1 MVSLEI
7 MWSYVRGFKMRENYE
22 RLIDSISRTGSIIIL
37 WDGIPFSSK
46 MTYVSSNISM
56 LGFKEGEVGI
66 GGFLESNLISS
77 DGKRI
82 CQANRASV
90 KTGICKSY
98 DIEYKYIDIKG
109 RTFWL
114 KEITRVIESPEKLYG
129 ETVIKDIT
137 DSKLQEDVI
146 EAYNKTLR
154 DNMSEQF
161 KKLNL
166 DEIKFELR
174 HVMNL
179 KELQMY
185 QDIFCRAEK
194 IFGVCYDANINRLT
208 RISMN
213 SEDKHILYSTLGRA
227 NIYGMLNNVAEQVLE
242 SGQIVKYDSEYKGI
256 YMIGIPI
263 TYEDDVKGIWSVFCI
278 LSDEC
283 KGEPIEQISR
293 KIYRTNI
300 KDMVKLLDAMSTKIV
315 SASYSTAKAIE
326 ETKRSEI
333 SKKNMEEEYR
343 RSATLTSVLQILDA
357 DQDFEESILL
367 VFNIVGEFLGIDRAL
382 LAGIDNETK
391 SYYIKTEW
399 TRDGIASLMSQKDE
413 YTMPID
419 TIENGMVVI
428 SVDSKNEKYMDIM
441 KKSNCKALIGVPII
455 VAGKLVMYAIFTDKT
470 NERKWDNAT
479 IKFLSDICTMIQ
491 TMLYKKNTKDSLVSS
506 YSALREILDN
516 IGSEICVIDKD
527 TKEILFAN
535 DIAKKACRKELVGL
549 NCSEFNTSCESRNCD
564 MCSAMS
570 EKRYFEEK
578 YNKKRN
584 AWFDIKYNEITWV
597 DGRKVSLCNMTD
609 VTEKKKYQNRIEFQ
623 ANNDFLTGLYN
634 RMRCEE
640 DLEITIRETITNKST
655 GALLFMDL
663 DNFKNINDGLGH
675 QYGDILLKT
684 ISASIQ
690 QIKGIEHK
698 CYRVGGDEFII
709 IVESDVYNELD
720 RILKDLKNVFSKP
733 WYLNDG
739 EYYCTMSMGIVRFPE
754 DGRDVN
760 SLIRKADI
768 AMYDAKKSGKNRY
781 EYYNREEDVTAI
793 EKLDIEKNMRS
804 AVAIGC
810 NEFEIYIQP
819 IVDIVTESCIG
830 GEALIRWNSGKLGML
845 TPGEFIP
852 LAEHLGL
859 ITPIGE
865 YVLRQAC
872 MASKRWN
879 EYNQDIH
886 INVNLSVIQL
896 LQNNVVETIS
906 DIINITGVKPENLI
920 LEVTESL
927 AINDMNRMKKIIKS
941 IKELGVKI
949 ALDDFG
955 TGYSSLN
962 YIKQLDLDIIKV
974 DRTFIKDI
982 SDDDYAQAFIK
993 LITELSDKLKVK
1005 VCVEG
1010 VEEKEQLDILKA
1022 LDVDMIQGFYFGKP
1036 MPMYE
1041 FERKFL
1047 GIDGGI

>member
-1 MVSLEI
+1 ME
-7 MWSYVRGFKMRENYE
+7 EN
-22 RLIDSISRTGSIIIL
+22 LKKILKSITMTGSIIIL
-37 WDGIPFSSK
+37 WEGIPFASK

-56 LGFKEGEVGI
+56 LGIKEGEAGI
-66 GGFLESNLISS
+66 DGFLEKKLVSS
-77 DGKRI
+77 DGKRV

-90 KTGICKSY
+90 KEGLCNSY
-98 DIEYKYIDIKG
+98 EIEYKYIDIKG
-109 RTFWL
+109 RTYWL
-114 KEITRVIESPEKLYG
+114 KEITNVVNSSDKTYG
-129 ETVIKDIT
+129 ETVIRDIT
-137 DSKLQEDVI
+137 ETKLQEDLI

-154 DNMSEQF
+154 DNMSDQF

-174 HVMNL
+174 NVMNL

-185 QDIFCRAEK
+185 QNIFCEAEK
-194 IFGVCYDANINRLT
+194 IFGVCFDENINRLT
-208 RISMN
+208 RMSIN
-213 SEDKHILYSTLGRA
+213 SEDKSILYSFISRSKL
-227 NIYGMLNNVAEQVLE
+227 YGMMSRLAEAVIE
-242 SGQIVKYDSEYKGI
+242 KGEMITTDSEYKSI
-256 YMIGIPI
+256 YQIGIPI
-263 TYEDDVKGIWSVFCI
+263 VYEGEIKGVWAIFYISKE
-278 LSDEC
+278 EC
-283 KGEPIEQISR
+283 KGELTEQISR
-293 KIYRTNI
+293 KIYKTQINDI
-300 KDMVKLLDAMSTKIV
+300 ITLLNAMSTKII

-326 ETKRSEI
+326 ENKRSEI
-333 SKKNMEEEYR
+333 AKGNMENEYR
-343 RSATLTSVLQILDA
+343 KSAALTSVLQILDA

-367 VFNIVGEFLGIDRAL
+367 VFNIVGDFLGIDRAIL
-382 LAGIDNETK
+382 VGVDEVTS
-391 SYYIKTEW
+391 SYCIKTEW
-399 TRDGIASLMSQKDE
+399 CRDGISPI
-413 YTMPID
+413 MPVK
-419 TIENGMVVI
+419 EKYMVPVSEVESGMMII
-428 SVDSKNEKYMDIM
+428 SSDNINEKYARVME
-441 KKSNCKALIGVPII
+441 KYNCKALIGIPII
-455 VAGKLVMYAIFTDKT
+455 IDGKVVMYAVFTDRT
-470 NERKWDNAT
+470 SERKWDDDT
-479 IKFLSDICTMIQ
+479 IKFVSDVCTMIQ
-491 TMLYKKNTKDSLVSS
+491 TILYKKKSKDSLVSS

-516 IGSEICVIDKD
+516 IGSEICVIDKE

-535 DIAKKACRKELVGL
+535 DIAKKARRKELVGL
-549 NCSEFNTSCESRNCD
+549 LCSEFNTNCEGKKCD
-564 MCSAMS
+564 VCGAIS
-570 EKRYFEEK
+570 EKQYFEEK
-578 YNKKRN
+578 YCKERSG
-584 AWFDIKYNEITWV
+584 WFEIKYNEITWV

-609 VTEKKKYQNRIEFQ
+609 VTEKKKYQSRIEFQ

-640 DLEITIRETITNKST
+640 DLEITIRETITNKSC

-684 ISASIQ
+684 ISANIQ
-690 QIKGIEHK
+690 QIKGIENK

-709 IVESDVYNELD
+709 IIESEVYDELD
-720 RILKDLKNVFSKP
+720 RILQELKDVFSKP
-733 WYLNDG
+733 WYLCDG

-781 EYYNREEDVTAI
+781 EYYNREEDATAI

-810 NEFEIYIQP
+810 HEFEIFIQP
-819 IVDIVTESCIG
+819 IIDIVTEQCIG
-830 GEALIRWNSGKLGML
+830 GEALIRWNSGKLGVL
-845 TPGEFIP
+845 TPGDFIP

-872 MASKRWN
+872 MASSRWS
-879 EYNQDIH
+879 DKGKDVH

-906 DIINITGVKPENLI
+906 DIIKITGVKPENLV

-927 AINDMNRMKKIIKS
+927 AINDMNRMKNIIRS

-982 SDDDYAQAFIK
+982 TSDDYAQAFIK
-993 LITELSDKLKVK
+993 LITELSDKLKVN

-1010 VEEKEQLDILKA
+1010 VENKEQLHILRE
-1022 LDVDMIQGFYFGKP
+1022 LQVDMIQGYYFGKP
-1036 MPMYE
+1036 MPMYQ
-1041 FERKFL
+1041 FEKEFL
-1047 GIDGGI
+1047 GINEGV

>member
-1 MVSLEI
+1 MEEI
-7 MWSYVRGFKMRENYE
+7 YE
-22 RLIDSISRTGSIIIL
+22 KILNSITRTGSIVIL
-37 WDGIPFSSK
+37 WDGIPFASSI
-46 MTYVSSNISM
+46 TYVSSNISM
-56 LGFKEGEVGI
+56 LGFKEGEVLI
-66 GGFLESNLISS
+66 DNFLDTKLISS

-90 KTGICKSY
+90 KAGVCSSY

-114 KEITRVIESPEKLYG
+114 KEISRVVNSTDKTYG
-129 ETVIKDIT
+129 ETIIRDIT
-137 DSKLQEDVI
+137 DSKLQEDLI

-154 DNMSEQF
+154 ENMSEQF
-161 KKLNL
+161 NKLNME
-166 DEIKFELR
+166 EIRYELR
-174 HVMNL
+174 NVMNL

-185 QDIFCRAEK
+185 QDIFCEAEK
-194 IFGVCYDANINRLT
+194 IYGVCYDNNVNRLT
-208 RISMN
+208 RINMS
-213 SEDKHILYSTLGRA
+213 SEDKQILYNSIGRS
-227 NIYGMLNNVAEQVLE
+227 NIYAMLNDLAQRVVEKKDIIKVE
-242 SGQIVKYDSEYKGI
+242 SEYKSI
-256 YMIGIPI
+256 YLIGVPI
-263 TYEDDVKGIWSVFCI
+263 IYEGDIKGVWGVFCVI
-278 LSDEC
+278 SDEC
-283 KGEPIEQISR
+283 NGEITEKLNR
-293 KIYRTNI
+293 KITKTHL
-300 KDMVKLLDAMSTKIV
+300 KDMIKLLNAMSTKIV

-326 ETKRSEI
+326 ETRRSDI
-333 SKKNMEEEYR
+333 AKKNMEDEYR
-343 RSATLTSVLQILDA
+343 KSAALTSVLQILEA
-357 DQDFEESILL
+357 DQDFEESIQL
-367 VFNIVGEFLGIDRAL
+367 VFNIVGEFLGIDRAI
-382 LAGIDNETK
+382 LAGVDEDIE
-391 SYYIKTEW
+391 SYGIVTEW
-399 TRDGIASLMSQKDE
+399 YREGIESIIPNKEEYMVPVKDVE
-413 YTMPID
+413 S
-419 TIENGMVVI
+419 GMVII
-428 SVDSKNEKYMDIM
+428 SSDSTNEKYLDLM
-441 KKSNCKALIGVPII
+441 KKTECKALIGVPIH
-455 VAGKLVMYAIFTDKT
+455 VNNKLLMYAIFTDRT
-470 NERKWDNAT
+470 NERKWDNNT

-491 TMLYKKNTKDSLVSS
+491 TMLYKKNSKDSIISS

-516 IGSEICVIDKD
+516 IGSEICVIDKT

-535 DIAKKACRKELVGL
+535 DIAKRACRKELVGMK
-549 NCSEFNTSCESRNCD
+549 CSDFNTSCERSNCD
-564 MCSAMS
+564 MCNVLYD
-570 EKRYFEEK
+570 KYHFEEK
-578 YNKKRN
+578 YNKQRS
-584 AWFDIKYNEITWV
+584 AWFEIKNNEITWV
-597 DGRKVSLCNMTD
+597 DGRKVSLCNITD
-609 VTEKKKYQNRIEFQ
+609 VTEKKKYQSRIEFQ

-640 DLEITIRETITNKST
+640 DLEITIRDTITNKSC

-684 ISASIQ
+684 ISANIQ
-690 QIKGIEHK
+690 EIKGIENK

-709 IVESDVYNELD
+709 IVESEVYNELD
-720 RILKDLKNVFSKP
+720 RILLDLKNVFSKP

-781 EYYNREEDVTAI
+781 EYYNKEEDVTAI

-810 NEFEIYIQP
+810 NEFEIYVQP
-819 IVDIVTESCIG
+819 IIDISTEKCIG

-845 TPGEFIP
+845 TPGQFIP

-872 MASKRWN
+872 MASNRWSEKGN
-879 EYNQDIH
+879 DVH

-906 DIINITGVKPENLI
+906 DIIKVTGVKPDNLV

-1010 VEEKEQLDILKA
+1010 VEEKEQLSILKD
-1022 LDVDMIQGFYFGKP
+1022 LNVDMIQGFYFGKP
-1036 MPMYE
+1036 MPMYQ
-1041 FERKFL
+1041 FEEEFL
-1047 GIDGGI
+1047 GINGGI